1 MTTTD
6 TTEDARRVSRNLDAV
21 VRCFW
26 SSGDC
31 EIHEGYAMAFLRE
44 SKAKSVDVICT
55 DPPFFT
61 PATHYQSRVSWGRA
75 WADMSVLGEFFFQ
88 FAHEAKR
95 VLKDSGHLLCFCH
108 DESYPVFYPVAFGLW
123 DFTACLIWD
132 KTRPGM
138 GKIFRHQHEMILWAS
153 NSGAFCESDGKL
165 HADILRH
172 APTLSRYRAHPVE
185 KPPELIEELLGIL
198 TKPGHTVLDPFMGSG
213 TTLEAAK
220 RRGCKAVGVEMER
233 RYCEAAA
240 DRLDRTRV
248 DQRAGQGQL
257 FCTANAPAEARRSRS
272 LQPDVGRPNQEEA

>member
-1 MTTTD
+1 MNSVETTLALETD
-6 TTEDARRVSRNLDAV
+6 AGRAV
-21 VRCFW
+21 HGTVPPLVRCFW

-31 EIHEGYAMAFLRE
+31 HIHHGDAMAFLRE
-44 SKAKSVDVICT
+44 SGDKSVDVICT

-95 VLKDSGHLLCFCH
+95 VLKESGHLLCFCH

-172 APTLSRYRAHPVE
+172 APTLSRDRAHPVE

-248 DQRAGQGQL
+248 DARAGQGQL
-257 FCTANAPAEARRSRS
+257 FCTPNAHAQPERGAR
-272 LQPDVGRPNQEEA
+272 